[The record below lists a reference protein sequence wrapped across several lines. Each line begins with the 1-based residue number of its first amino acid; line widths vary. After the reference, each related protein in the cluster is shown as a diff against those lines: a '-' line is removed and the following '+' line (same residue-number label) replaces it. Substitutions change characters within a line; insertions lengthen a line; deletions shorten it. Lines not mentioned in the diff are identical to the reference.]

1 MLFRSIQREVDNRL
15 SEMLL
20 DGRLSPGQRV
30 TVATDDRAGLEFRVS
45 DGEPAATV
53 SEQ

>member
-1 MLFRSIQREVDNRL
+1 
-15 SEMLL
+15 MLL

-30 TVATDDRAGLEFRVS
+30 TVATDDGAGLAFRIS

-53 SEQ
+53 SARQGSDADATAEQRG